1 MRKDPEAVEVT
12 VKIDLEREPITGRVI
27 GADGHDQAFA
37 GWLDLM
43 DVLDQARAQRTPP
56 ADNRTGGKMS
66 TRETLAPAFAGEL
79 INPDHSGYDAAR
91 KLYNGMFD
99 PRPAIIARCRRRED
113 VQATLAHA
121 RKHRLTVAV
130 RGGGHSTHGYSSC
143 DGGVVIDVGPMKE
156 VAIDVEQ
163 RTGRFGAGLTWGEL
177 DAATQAHGL
186 AVTGGRVSHTGI
198 AGLTLGS
205 GSGWLERKYGTTCE
219 NLIAA
224 EVVTANGRIV
234 RAAADEN
241 AELLWGLRGAGGNF
255 GVVTQ
260 FEFRLHPVGPIVY
273 AGMILHPRSAAKEL
287 TRVYRDFM
295 EHAPD
300 EVGGG
305 LALLTAPPE
314 DFVPE
319 HARGKTACALIVMS
333 IGDPDQGE
341 HALQP
346 LLEWG
351 DPWLSM
357 VAPMSYTAMQK
368 LTDGGHPWG
377 ISEYSKIDYLVD
389 LPDAAID
396 AMVDMADEAT
406 SPFTKI
412 YLCPLG
418 GATSHTDREAMAL
431 ALPDARWMYFCL
443 AEWWDPT
450 GQEQHIAWARAFME
464 TIRPWSTHQAPAN
477 FIEPDEGPTRLRRS
491 YGEDKFTR
499 LVSLK
504 DVYDPDN
511 VFALNQ
517 NIPPS
522 RDVDEGE

>member
-1 MRKDPEAVEVT
+1 MRKDREAVEVT

-43 DVLDQARAQRTPP
+43 DVLDRARAERTPP

-66 TRETLAPAFAGEL
+66 ARETLAPAFAGEL
-79 INPDHSGYDAAR
+79 IDPDHSGYDAAR

-99 PRPAIIARCRRRED
+99 PRPAIIARCRSRED

-121 RKHRLTVAV
+121 REHRLSVAV

-224 EVVTANGRIV
+224 EVVTADGRIV

-314 DFVPE
+314 DFVPA
-319 HARGKTACALIVMS
+319 ARQGK
-333 IGDPDQGE
+333 
-341 HALQP
+341 
-346 LLEWG
+346 
-351 DPWLSM
+351 
-357 VAPMSYTAMQK
+357 
-368 LTDGGHPWG
+368 
-377 ISEYSKIDYLVD
+377 
-389 LPDAAID
+389 
-396 AMVDMADEAT
+396 
-406 SPFTKI
+406 
-412 YLCPLG
+412 
-418 GATSHTDREAMAL
+418 
-431 ALPDARWMYFCL
+431 
-443 AEWWDPT
+443 
-450 GQEQHIAWARAFME
+450 
-464 TIRPWSTHQAPAN
+464 
-477 FIEPDEGPTRLRRS
+477 TRLRTDRHVHRRPRS
-491 YGEDKFTR
+491 GRACPAAAARMGRPVAEHGR
-499 LVSLK
+499 A
-504 DVYDPDN
+504 DVLHGDAETHRRRAPMG
-511 VFALNQ
+511 NQ
-517 NIPPS
+517 
-522 RDVDEGE
+522 RVLQD